1 MLPIRLRYN
10 FRRINSAGLYVVIFC
25 KFIFVISNKLASICA
40 ANGKR
45 TSIRVI
51 VLIKGKARCA
61 LNSSRC
67 RDKGLLISLVS
78 DNRGVSSGA

>member
-25 KFIFVISNKLASICA
+25 KFIFAISNKFISICA
-40 ANGKR
+40 VNGKR
-45 TSIRVI
+45 TSISVI
-51 VLIKGKARCA
+51 VLIKGNARCVR
-61 LNSSRC
+61 NSSRC

-78 DNRGVSSGA
+78 VNIGVRSGA